1 MATIFDD
8 LKKSYQLGNIV
19 TRFIFI
25 NVVVFLALTLVRIA
39 GFLYQT
45 EFINGIMP
53 WISGSSSWEHML
65 YRPWTIVTYMFV
77 QEGFWHMF
85 MNMILL
91 YFAGKLFTDL
101 LNQKRF
107 VAVYFL
113 GGIAGFLTYF
123 IAYNVFP
130 VFDATNSIIYGA
142 SASVI
147 AVLVAIATY
156 TPDLELRLALI
167 GSVKLKYV
175 AIFFVAID
183 VLFLDGGNT
192 GGRLAHLGGALFG
205 FLFSLN
211 LKKGNDW
218 SKQFY
223 AFTGFFEN
231 LIKPKKKMS
240 VASRKTQ
247 GYKTQYY
254 AKDSKDEKKRQQNID
269 LILDK
274 ISRSGYDSL
283 SKEEKETLFK
293 ASKK

>member
-8 LKKSYQLGNIV
+8 IKKAYQQGNIV
-19 TRFIFI
+19 IRFIFI
-25 NVVVFLALTLVRIA
+25 NVAVFLALNLIRIA

-45 EFINGIMP
+45 DFISGIMP

-65 YRPWTIVTYMFV
+65 YRPWTIITYMFV

-91 YFAGKLFTDL
+91 YFAGRLFTDL

-113 GGIAGFLTYF
+113 GGITGFLTYF
-123 IAYNVFP
+123 IAYNIFP
-130 VFDATNSIIYGA
+130 VFDASNSTIIGA

-156 TPDLELRLALI
+156 TPNLELRLALI
-167 GSVKLKYV
+167 GAIKLKYI

-205 FLFSLN
+205 FLFSVN

-218 SKQFY
+218 SKGFY
-223 AFTGFFEN
+223 AFTGFFES
-231 LIKPKKKMS
+231 LVKPKKKMK
-240 VASRKTQ
+240 VASRQ
-247 GYKTQYY
+247 SDGYKAQYY
-254 AKDSKDEKKRQQNID
+254 PKDSKEEKMRQKNID
-269 LILDK
+269 HILDK

>member
-8 LKKSYQLGNIV
+8 LKKTYQMGNTVI
-19 TRFIFI
+19 RFIFI
-25 NVVVFLALTLVRIA
+25 NVAVFLVLTLIRIA

-45 EFINGIMP
+45 DFVNGIMP

-91 YFAGKLFTDL
+91 YFAGRLFADL
-101 LNQKRF
+101 LNEKRF

-113 GGIAGFLTYF
+113 GGLAGFLTYF

-130 VFDATNSIIYGA
+130 VFDASKSIIYGA

-147 AVLVAIATY
+147 AILVAIATY
-156 TPDLELRLALI
+156 TPNLEWRLAII
-167 GSVKLKYV
+167 GSVKLKYI

-218 SKQFY
+218 SKGFY
-223 AFTGFFEN
+223 AFTGFFES
-231 LIKPKKKMS
+231 LVKPKKKMK
-240 VASRKTQ
+240 VASRQ
-247 GYKTQYY
+247 SPGYKTQYY
-254 AKDSKDEKKRQQNID
+254 PKDSKEEKTRQQKID
-269 LILDK
+269 IILDK